1 MQLFVYNKNTYAG
14 SYFKRRFI
22 LAKLE
27 IELYYRDR

>member
-14 SYFKRRFI
+14 SYFERRFS
-22 LAKLE
+22 LVKLD